1 MKALCFYL
9 LCSTEGPFYRG
20 NSVAFFRCIFP
31 FTAKK
36 DISEKK
42 ASNFLLHHT
51 LGNRNQ
57 APICPFNWFLAGP
70 AVKNIYLRRRL
81 RRNPIEASGY
91 GGDIDPYSY
100 TAARGREEGKVT
112 SALLAWAAVVWAA
125 MGGEERRGGG
135 REGCPV
141 FTSWRRGR
149 SERSRTLQLSRSFY
163 TLMGGWGFD
172 NPMLFF

>member
-1 MKALCFYL
+1 M
-9 LCSTEGPFYRG
+9 
-20 NSVAFFRCIFP
+20 
-31 FTAKK
+31 
-36 DISEKK
+36 SEKK
-42 ASNFLLHHT
+42 ASNFLLHHA

-70 AVKNIYLRRRL
+70 AVKKIYLRRRL

-125 MGGEERRGGG
+125 MGGEERR
-135 REGCPV
+135 REGRMPS
-141 FTSWRRGR
+141 FHFLAEGT
-149 SERSRTLQLSRSFY
+149 ERTKPDAPALTEFLY
-163 TLMGGWGFD
+163 TYGGMGIRQSDVIFLKMSLR
-172 NPMLFF
+172 MLNFFCSPLPTCISIF